1 MRKQKEINEI
11 PKDPGKLRSFIIS
24 LKNRVVELTN
34 LTDQVKADKSLLG
47 KELINER
54 GIRRKSI
61 DSIVEQLTESE
72 TQLSYII
79 VNENGR
85 IIATTPQFRNNF
97 YYNEEGINLKGLH
110 IDKAIKSLKKLVMS
124 FLF

>member
-85 IIATTPQFRNNF
+85 IIATTHQFRTNF
-97 YYNEEGINLKGLH
+97 YYNEE
-110 IDKAIKSLKKLVMS
+110 
-124 FLF
+124 